1 MKQLDKLEKRTLNA
15 VLERS
20 ASLFADRPALGFVDG
35 DPMTY
40 GEFAE
45 QVRALSALLH
55 KRGIRPG
62 DRVALL
68 STNMP
73 NWGVAY
79 FAITTMGAVVVPI
92 LPDFH
97 DNAVQHILVH
107 SEAKAIFVSEKLL
120 SKLKGGEFPELASI
134 IRLDDL
140 RLLQGTDM
148 RERLRDTVR
157 AGRAQLERLRQYA
170 MDVLDRKQP
179 EIEED
184 DLASIIYTSGTTGHS
199 KGVMLTHKNIVYDAE
214 TTADLVE
221 FTPDERMVSVL
232 PLAHTYECTLGL
244 VIPLFYGA
252 SVRYLQKPPTP
263 RTLLPALQKIK
274 PTFLLIVPLI
284 IEKIYKN
291 KIMPKFRSSAVTR
304 GLLKFKGSE
313 KALHRM
319 ACKKLHKSFGGAMRC
334 MCIGGAPISPEVER
348 FLFNGGFPYSVG
360 YGMTETSPMVTGAS
374 PDEVRYRACG
384 YAVPGVDIRIENPH
398 PDTGEGEILIR
409 GPIVMKGYYKAPQL
423 TESTFDGEWLKTGD
437 LGVLDEDGF
446 LYIKGRS
453 KNVVLGPSG
462 ENIYPEEIEAMLN
475 EREYVL
481 ESLVYSHEGKLTA
494 RVHLDYEQLDKLHG
508 LHKMIESDVRDKLK
522 EQLESLRSEINGM
535 VASFARIIKIVE
547 HPDPFEKTPTHKIKR
562 YLYVD
567 PKENGLADT

>member
-1 MKQLDKLEKRTLNA
+1 MEALEKLTLDA
-15 VLERS
+15 VLDRSER
-20 ASLFADRPALGFVDG
+20 LFSDRPALGFVDG
-35 DPMTY
+35 DPITY
-40 GEFAE
+40 GEFAD
-45 QVRALSALLH
+45 QVRAVSGLLH
-55 KRGIRPG
+55 QRGIRKG

-97 DNAVQHILVH
+97 DNAVHHILVH
-107 SEAKAIFVSEKLL
+107 CEAKAIFVAEKLL
-120 SKLKGGEFPELASI
+120 GKIEGGEFPNLETI
-134 IRLDDL
+134 VRVDDM
-140 RLLQGTDM
+140 RTLQGTDM

-157 AGRAQLERLRQYA
+157 AGRAQFERLRQYA
-170 MDVLDRKQP
+170 MDVLDRKPP
-179 EIEED
+179 EIAED

-199 KGVMLTHKNIVYDAE
+199 KGVMLSHKNIVYDAQ

-221 FTPDERMVSVL
+221 FTPEERMVSVL

-263 RTLLPALQKIK
+263 RTLLPALEKIK

-291 KIMPKFRSSAVTR
+291 RILPKLRSGTMMR
-304 GLLKFKGSE
+304 GLMKFKGTE

-319 ACKKLHKSFGGAMRC
+319 ACNKLRKSFGGAIRC
-334 MCIGGAPISPEVER
+334 MCIGGAPLSAEVER

-360 YGMTETSPMVTGAS
+360 YGMTETSPMVTGAG
-374 PDEVRYRACG
+374 PNEARYRACG
-384 YAVPGVDIRIENPH
+384 YPVPGVDVEIRNPH
-398 PDTGEGEILIR
+398 PQTGEGEIYIR
-409 GPIVMKGYYKAPQL
+409 GPIVMQGYYKAPQL
-423 TESTFDGEWLKTGD
+423 TQETFEGEWLKTGD

-475 EREYVL
+475 EQEYVL

-508 LHKMIESDVRDKLK
+508 FQKMIESEVRAKLR
-522 EQLESLRSEINGM
+522 EQLESLRQEVNSM

-547 HPDPFEKTPTHKIKR
+547 HPEPFEKTPTQKIKR